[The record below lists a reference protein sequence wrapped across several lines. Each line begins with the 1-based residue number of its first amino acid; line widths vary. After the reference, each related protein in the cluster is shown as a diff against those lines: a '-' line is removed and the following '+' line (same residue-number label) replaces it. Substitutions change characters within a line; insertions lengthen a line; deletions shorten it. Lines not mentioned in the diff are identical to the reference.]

1 MESIIMSALFIVVA
15 IIALITCIVRKE
27 LAASLMCIPL
37 IALFVGLL
45 IISINEYKYG
55 SYSDLVTKYGMT
67 HSGSEIN
74 GTYVKDNLI
83 FHHKSYKEDYE
94 DEHQIE
100 DSGEMNLN
108 LHAKIIDNFM
118 TFKEGSIPLIVNY
131 LKDYA
136 DHYETNSEITIMNNH
151 TKIKITYYYRNNSI
165 DYRITVVKEY
175 RYIKDKNDNTIKET
189 NTSYK
194 TKYVEP
200 YLKIKHYNEDYQE
213 FDKELIDLLFD
224 KKINDFVINKY
235 NDVIEYTLN

>member
-1 MESIIMSALFIVVA
+1 MGSIIMSAIFIVVA
-15 IIALITCIVRKE
+15 IIALITCIVKKE

-45 IISINEYKYG
+45 IISINGYKYG

-151 TKIKITYYYRNNSI
+151 TRIKITYYYRNNSI

-175 RYIKDKNDNTIKET
+175 RYIKDENDNTIKET

-194 TKYVEP
+194 TRYVEP